1 MKLGAAPALFRE
13 EQGAA
18 VPGRSK
24 SVATCSLGHEYP
36 NGLPPAR
43 CRQPEWSRGRDVF
56 GAAYQNRTDDLFIT
70 SESLYRL
77 S

>member
-36 NGLPPAR
+36 NGLPRPGAV
-43 CRQPEWSRGRDVF
+43 SRSGAVDV
-56 GAAYQNRTDDLFIT
+56 T
-70 SESLYRL
+70 
-77 S
+77 

>member
-36 NGLPPAR
+36 NGLPW
-43 CRQPEWSRGRDVF
+43 CRQPEWSRGRDVS